1 MITIGFRRVA
11 CFALAFVALLMT
23 VGANSVLGA
32 ERPNII
38 LILADDLG
46 RNDLGC
52 YGSKYFKTPQ
62 LDKLAG
68 QSVQFMD
75 AYAACPVCSPTRAS
89 ILTGKYP
96 ARLHLTDWLPG
107 RGDRPDQKLKRPKI
121 RQELPLE
128 EVTIAEHLKQAG
140 YVTASIGK
148 WHLGG
153 QGFGPRE
160 QGFDINVGGN
170 QAGTTYSYF
179 APYKNK
185 QGQFL
190 PGLEEAPEGEY
201 LTDRLAAEAEKF
213 IKEHRDRPFFLYLPH
228 YSVHTPMRA
237 KEEHIQHF
245 PNQPQH
251 GKQSHPVYAAMLE
264 SLDESVGRVL
274 QTLDEQKLADN
285 TIVIFTSDNGGLAT
299 QEGMQFAPTN
309 NSPLREGKGYL
320 YEGGVRVSLLI
331 RGPNVKPRKC
341 ETPVCSI
348 DFLPTLLDLCGID
361 PPKDVDG
368 ASIASVLQ
376 GEDQPPHEDLYWHYP
391 HYANQGSRP
400 GGAIRSGDWKLI
412 EFYETGR
419 RELYNVQED
428 PSENRNRAADKPEIV
443 ERLASKLH
451 AWLKET
457 GAQRMTPNPDYR
469 PNPQAKDGTITI
481 PAKSAEIHGVQ
492 LRYEPLPHKNTL
504 GFWTNVDD
512 WASFEFTVAT
522 PGEYALEILQGCGKG
537 HGGSEVEFA
546 VGDQAVTTT
555 VKDTGG
561 FQAFERRNIGKLIL
575 TAGRQT
581 LTVKAKTKPGGAV
594 MDLREIGLRP
604 LRAAAPERSS
614 QSAD

>member
-1 MITIGFRRVA
+1 MIGLQRRN
-11 CFALAFVALLMT
+11 CLFGFALATIALL
-23 VGANSVLGA
+23 GQLKLPAA
-32 ERPNII
+32 ERLNVI

-52 YGSKYFKTPQ
+52 YGSKFFQTPQ

-68 QSVQFMD
+68 QSVQFME

-107 RGDRPDQKLKRPKI
+107 RADRPDQKLNRPKI

-128 EVTIAEHLKQAG
+128 EVTLAERFKQAG

-153 QGFGPRE
+153 AGFGPE
-160 QGFDINVGGN
+160 KQGFDVNIGGN

-190 PGLEEAPEGEY
+190 PGLEEATDGEY
-201 LTDRLAAEAEKF
+201 LTDRLTAEAERF
-213 IKEHRDRPFFLYLPH
+213 IAGHREKPFFLYMPH
-228 YSVHTPMRA
+228 YAVHTPLRA
-237 KEEHIQHF
+237 KEETIKKY
-245 PNQPQH
+245 PGQPQH
-251 GKQSHPVYAAMLE
+251 GKQSHPVYAAMLD
-264 SLDESVGRVL
+264 SLDESVGRL
-274 QTLDEQKLADN
+274 LRKLEELKLDER
-285 TIVIFTSDNGGLAT
+285 TIVLFTSDNGGLAT
-299 QEGMQFAPTN
+299 QEGMPFAPTI

-320 YEGGVRVSLLI
+320 YEGGIREPLLI
-331 RGPNVKPRKC
+331 KAPGIKPGKNQ
-341 ETPVCSI
+341 TPVCSI
-348 DFLPTLLDLCGID
+348 DFLPTLLELCGLE
-361 PPKDVDG
+361 PAKDADG
-368 ASIASVLQ
+368 LSFAPLLR
-376 GEDQPPHEDLYWHYP
+376 GETSLPRDDLYWHYP

-419 RELYNVQED
+419 RELYNVKED
-428 PSENRNRAADKPEIV
+428 ASESRNQAADKPEIV
-443 ERLASKLH
+443 ERLAGKLH

-457 GAQRMTPNPDYR
+457 GAQMTSPNPDYM

-481 PAKSAEIHGVQ
+481 PAKSAEVHGSQ

-504 GFWTNVDD
+504 GFWINGKD
-512 WASFEFTVAT
+512 WASFEFTLDK
-522 PGEYALEILQGCGKG
+522 PGAYQIEILQGCGTG

-546 VGDQAVTTT
+546 VGDQAITTT

-561 FQAFERRNIGKLIL
+561 FQAFERRGIGTLKL
-575 TAGRQT
+575 TEAGRHS
-581 LTVKAKTKPGGAV
+581 LTVKAKSKPGGAV
-594 MDLREIGLRP
+594 MDLREIVLRP
-604 LRAAAPERSS
+604 VK
-614 QSAD
+614 